1 MGRPHWNIEGGDLMV
16 KVHTTWDDL
25 IGTSRGVTSWYRY
38 TLRGTTSLEHR
49 GGDTMVQVHTT
60 WDDLIGT
67 SRGGDTMVKVHTT
80 WDDLIGTSRGVTSW

>member
-16 KVHTTWDDL
+16 K
-25 IGTSRGVTSWYRY
+25 
-38 TLRGTTSLEHR
+38 
-49 GGDTMVQVHTT
+49 VHTT

-80 WDDLIGTSRGVTSW
+80 WDDLIGTSRGG